1 MEGKG
6 MERIQKIIHHP
17 LYKEYT
23 GKIKEW
29 EKDRPF
35 CRHDYVHFLNVAR
48 LAMIIKLKEQIEIS
62 EELIYAAALLHDIGR
77 HIQYETGNDHAIA
90 GGKLAP
96 AILKESGY
104 SESETDVIVEA
115 IINHRNEEVKEEKNL
130 KGLLYRADKLSRECF
145 FCEVNRMCN
154 WKEGKKNEK
163 LLL

>member
-1 MEGKG
+1 

-48 LAMIIKLKEQIEIS
+48 LALIISLKEHMEVPQ
-62 EELIYAAALLHDIGR
+62 ELIYAAALVHDIGR
-77 HIQYETGNDHAIA
+77 HIQYETGSDHALA
-90 GGKLAP
+90 GGSLAP
-96 AILKESGY
+96 PILKAAGFSRG
-104 SESETDVIVEA
+104 ETDMIIEA
-115 IINHRNEEVKEEKNL
+115 VVNHRNEAVKEEKNL
-130 KGLLYRADKLSRECF
+130 KGLLYRADKLSRECY
-145 FCEVNRMCN
+145 FCEVNQLCD
-154 WKEGKKNEK
+154 WKEGKKNET

>member
-1 MEGKG
+1 
-6 MERIQKIIHHP
+6 MERIQKIIKHP

-48 LAMIIKLKEQIEIS
+48 LAMIIKLKEQIDIS

-90 GGKLAP
+90 SGRLAP
-96 AILKESGY
+96 PILKAAGY
-104 SESETDVIVEA
+104 SEKEADMIVEA
-115 IINHRNEEVKEEKNL
+115 IVNHRNEKVKEEKNL
-130 KGLLYRADKLSRECF
+130 KGLLYRADKLSRECY
-145 FCEVNRMCN
+145 FCETSGLCD
-154 WKEGKKNEK
+154 WKEEKKNKK
-163 LLL
+163 LIL